1 MTNQQA
7 AQILRDHNEWRRD
20 RSDDAPKG
28 MPKSYNPELLGQAID
43 TAVKALEQP
52 EPDELERFKAT
63 LLLLFPWESDA
74 MRWICVDGDGEVKQC
89 EIEPTKAAVND
100 YWQPY
105 GDAVTIGRIPQLP
118 DGIDW
123 RDCIIERQ

>member
-52 EPDELERFKAT
+52 EPDENA
-63 LLLLFPWESDA
+63 S
-74 MRWICVDGDGEVKQC
+74 G
-89 EIEPTKAAVND
+89 
-100 YWQPY
+100 
-105 GDAVTIGRIPQLP
+105 
-118 DGIDW
+118 
-123 RDCIIERQ
+123 IIELSVAVAGVYSFFI